1 MRIKGM
7 FNQKAQ
13 KKDMDDWE
21 RQILRINAI
30 EVQMKG
36 LLEFEKQIRSS
47 MYSNSSRE
55 KKEQE
60 RAKTQGRN
68 IKGENKENASD
79 VNPLQKEEGNK
90 VDERLIH
97 FIEQLISEKNAVFLQ
112 REKQFVKKIQVLEN
126 QISIL
131 NDRINVLCAEPSK
144 SEESRQT
151 PSEDCSTHPHPNE
164 KREEKEIFYKQ
175 IEKRVQLLE
184 HNFLLINEV
193 QAGLL
198 NRMEELLEKSNVLM
212 KLMDETEG
220 SIKNKEP
227 ILQTLYIDKLYLDKY
242 EQNNNFSQLGIKN
255 LSGALNIGATYG
267 KEAIPKV
274 ITEQVKENMA
284 KIKEMKKDMA
294 NKQPVTNQPDDL
306 HHEESSS
313 EPASSPS
320 EENVSYTDI
329 VIEDDDPSM
338 EEDSF

>member
-1 MRIKGM
+1 M

-79 VNPLQKEEGNK
+79 VNPLPKEEGNK

-164 KREEKEIFYKQ
+164 KREEKEVFYKQ

-184 HNFLLINEV
+184 YNFLLINEV

-227 ILQTLYIDKLYLDKY
+227 ILQTLYIDKLYLEKY